1 MIASDPWA
9 RPLPLLHLLLDSPLQ
24 LVNLLVSQSFQSA
37 LGEERR
43 GAVVAALAHP
53 LPTNDGRSFGEDL
66 FRGSFLRHRR
76 LLQGIAGRHKQFFER
91 ATEDRSHGLEHVQTR
106 PPPALLDRDDV
117 RPVDAHALGQFILRE
132 PTPLSQLANPGTE
145 RPLAVH
151 VAERNRPRQNWVL
164 TGWNGGVTICHIEG
178 GDGRMPSKN
187 TLAVVLSP
195 ELLRVVRETAERE
208 TITISAV
215 IRRALKS
222 YFFGIEVTKRHDGG
236 VSQSKNENEA
246 EESARA

>member
-1 MIASDPWA
+1 
-9 RPLPLLHLLLDSPLQ
+9 
-24 LVNLLVSQSFQSA
+24 
-37 LGEERR
+37 
-43 GAVVAALAHP
+43 
-53 LPTNDGRSFGEDL
+53 
-66 FRGSFLRHRR
+66 
-76 LLQGIAGRHKQFFER
+76 
-91 ATEDRSHGLEHVQTR
+91 
-106 PPPALLDRDDV
+106 
-117 RPVDAHALGQFILRE
+117 
-132 PTPLSQLANPGTE
+132 
-145 RPLAVH
+145 
-151 VAERNRPRQNWVL
+151 
-164 TGWNGGVTICHIEG
+164 
-178 GDGRMPSKN
+178 MPSKN